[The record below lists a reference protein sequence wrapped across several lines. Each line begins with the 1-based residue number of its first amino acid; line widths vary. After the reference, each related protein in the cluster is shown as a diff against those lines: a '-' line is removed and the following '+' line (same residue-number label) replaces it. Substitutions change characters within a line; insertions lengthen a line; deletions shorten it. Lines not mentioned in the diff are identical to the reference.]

1 MPDKAILG
9 HRLLRLWREYFGFEV
24 VYEDYDMFMKV
35 LADKG
40 QQYLLAQMPHAVMV
54 KNSNDSMSFVGP
66 NNTEETVSSALD
78 RILNQ

>member
-9 HRLLRLWREYFGFEV
+9 HRLFRLWREYFGFEV
-24 VYEDYDMFMKV
+24 VHEDYDMFMKL

-54 KNSNDSMSFVGP
+54 KISADSMSFVGP
-66 NNTEETVSSALD
+66 NNTEEKVISVLD
-78 RILNQ
+78 RILRR